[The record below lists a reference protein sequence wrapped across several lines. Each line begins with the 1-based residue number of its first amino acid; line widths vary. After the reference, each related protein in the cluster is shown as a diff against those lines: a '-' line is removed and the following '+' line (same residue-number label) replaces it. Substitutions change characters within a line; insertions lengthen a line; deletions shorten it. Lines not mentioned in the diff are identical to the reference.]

1 MMLSFILT
9 MLMRRCCQRALIRAM
24 NAVLSYHNFWLP
36 GLMRNFLF
44 EVLEDVWAPVLRDS
58 FKMILIFCW
67 LYQLNYR
74 GGSRGLKYNTMGENS
89 PKDQYVQC
97 NQRTSVR
104 LSTNQRTSVRL
115 SVCGSSL
122 WLPVLVH
129 GCFIKVRN
137 VRGVYSYDT
146 LDV

>member
-24 NAVLSYHNFWLP
+24 NAVLSYYNFWLP
-36 GLMRNFLF
+36 GLMRDFLF

-74 GGSRGLKYNTMGENS
+74 GGSTTRWERILL
-89 PKDQYVQC
+89 
-97 NQRTSVR
+97 RTSVF
-104 LSTNQRTSVRL
+104 SVIKA
-115 SVCGSSL
+115 
-122 WLPVLVH
+122 PVSGFPFVDHLF
-129 GCFIKVRN
+129 GCLYWYMV
-137 VRGVYSYDT
+137 VS
-146 LDV
+146 